1 MANFYKRSL
10 ENEEFIVQNHAE
22 AQNEQIIVKMK
33 PHFSL
38 PFTSTSHQKFIEI
51 QYYVLSNIPAT
62 IRKTVEQSLYK
73 ITDVQNRV
81 HKSNVKYLFQDLGFD
96 QHDETD

>member
-1 MANFYKRSL
+1 MADFYRHSQAS
-10 ENEEFIVQNHAE
+10 EELIVQDDTE
-22 AQNEQIIVKMK
+22 AQNEQIIADMK

-38 PFTSTSHQKFIEI
+38 PFMSTSHQKFVEI
-51 QYYVLSNIPAT
+51 QYYVLSNISAK

-81 HKSNVKYLFQDLGFD
+81 HKSNVKYLFEDLGFD
-96 QHDETD
+96 